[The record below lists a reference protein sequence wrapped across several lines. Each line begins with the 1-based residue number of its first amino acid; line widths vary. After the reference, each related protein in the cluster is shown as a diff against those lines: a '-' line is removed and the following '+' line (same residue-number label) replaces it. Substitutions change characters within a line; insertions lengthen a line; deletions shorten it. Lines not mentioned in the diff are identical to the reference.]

1 MVEGLSFPQRIIKVT
16 PSKALVIRINL
27 IFLAF
32 SIIVYAALLLRPSLS
47 LYHENAAS
55 LVRCSMR
62 ECHHKEENGI
72 KVKAVLEET
81 HIDESINN
89 FPNHNKSKNIE
100 KVPSFLSKILGKGKK
115 KIGMVNMDEE
125 DVSEWNG
132 KLGEAISVKFEH
144 VTDFFKWEDLFPE
157 WIDEEEESDVPSC
170 PEVPMPEFEKY
181 GKMDVIVARLPCNE
195 KERRDVFRLQVH
207 LVVANLAVKKGKRDW
222 NNKRTK
228 VVLWSKCRPMMDLFG
243 CNELVKRLG
252 DWWFFEPEIAKL
264 EHKLSLPVGSCQ
276 LALPL
281 WGQAPSYLPLTQ
293 NLHEYEL

>member
-1 MVEGLSFPQRIIKVT
+1 M
-16 PSKALVIRINL
+16 
-27 IFLAF
+27 
-32 SIIVYAALLLRPSLS
+32 
-47 LYHENAAS
+47 
-55 LVRCSMR
+55 
-62 ECHHKEENGI
+62 
-72 KVKAVLEET
+72 KAVLEET

-195 KERRDVFRLQVH
+195 KEKRDVFRLQVH

-281 WGQAPSYLPLTQ
+281 WGQGRFFFFFLLA
-293 NLHEYEL
+293 